1 MRFPTPIWINGI
13 PTGPRNTGRWPWLV
27 RAKKCSCAQRRK
39 ALSDMKPP
47 YIIITQNGSSAK
59 YRLNPEY
66 DGLANIRTRLFE
78 YSVTNDAK
86 TLPNG
91 LFVLISLPIDIKT
104 KIGRAYR
111 SGKDIHI
118 DLFLDENWKFS
129 IDMCTND

>member
-1 MRFPTPIWINGI
+1 
-13 PTGPRNTGRWPWLV
+13 
-27 RAKKCSCAQRRK
+27 
-39 ALSDMKPP
+39 MKLP
-47 YIIITQNGSSAK
+47 YIIITQNGSSTK

-66 DGLANIRTRLFE
+66 DGLANIRTKLFE

-104 KIGRAYR
+104 KIGRTYR
-111 SGKDIHI
+111 SGKDLHI

-129 IDMCTND
+129 IGTRTNDYQWYFCGQQLAL

>member
-1 MRFPTPIWINGI
+1 M
-13 PTGPRNTGRWPWLV
+13 
-27 RAKKCSCAQRRK
+27 
-39 ALSDMKPP
+39 SDMKPP
-47 YIIITQNGSSAK
+47 YIIITQNGSSTK

-104 KIGRAYR
+104 KIGRTYR
-111 SGKDIHI
+111 SGKDLHI

-129 IDMCTND
+129 TGMRITDYQWYFCGQQLAL